1 MKDKIDFGEFG
12 VLTWNEAFDNMELSV
27 DDLLSFAETD
37 EEFET
42 IYIAGCLDG
51 AVLDAIEF
59 QV

>member
-42 IYIAGCLDG
+42 IYILL
-51 AVLDAIEF
+51 AVMDVDYHNICSCE
-59 QV
+59 